1 MSFVDGS
8 VVKLSEETR
17 PPSVGKFS
25 VPFPCKDLLSTA
37 GSKGGMSSSVSLSL
51 AFSFSVFLVA
61 ASFFSLFSSVVRSSV
76 FSLVASFFSL
86 FSSIVKSS
94 VFSLVASF
102 FSLFTSVVTFASFSE
117 RFNKL
122 GPLSKAL
129 SVFDSTLLLFSEIC
143 WLPET
148 LFSSTIFL
156 VFKVS
161 LVSVQSFSFS
171 WEVLIKEPW
180 KE

>member
-1 MSFVDGS
+1 MMQIEHVWSAKKQKKLFTFFLSSPFPSISSHSGGGSLMSFVDGS

-51 AFSFSVFLVA
+51 AFSFSVFLLA
-61 ASFFSLFSSVVRSSV
+61 ASFFSLFSSVVRPPV

-143 WLPET
+143 
-148 LFSSTIFL
+148 
-156 VFKVS
+156 
-161 LVSVQSFSFS
+161 
-171 WEVLIKEPW
+171 
-180 KE
+180 